1 MENTK
6 IIMFKKWENNLEKD
20 STKVEEE
27 KVPIRKIEYRG
38 SDRYEKQSDVI
49 VYKVNRSVT
58 KAFYERILQNPFGI
72 GTSFEDLKTNSV
84 ISTI

>member
-20 STKVEEE
+20 SSKIEEE

-38 SDRYEKQSDVI
+38 IDRYEKQSDVI
-49 VYKVNRSVT
+49 AYKVTRPVT
-58 KAFYERILQNPFGI
+58 KAYYDRI
-72 GTSFEDLKTNSV
+72 
-84 ISTI
+84 

>member
-20 STKVEEE
+20 SSKIEEE

-38 SDRYEKQSDVI
+38 IDRYEKQSDV
-49 VYKVNRSVT
+49 KCT
-58 KAFYERILQNPFGI
+58 Q
-72 GTSFEDLKTNSV
+72 
-84 ISTI
+84 